1 MTVYAIYTRTE
12 KGSIQRDHLMFD
24 WNGPL
29 GPYVHEVP
37 LTGWPES
44 KVYWI
49 YEKGYSKGLAPIG
62 AFPSNSSGFGAVR
75 PGLDSR
81 R

>member
-1 MTVYAIYTRTE
+1 MTIYAVYTRTE

-24 WNGPL
+24 WDGPL
-29 GPYVHEVP
+29 GPYVHETP
-37 LTGWPES
+37 LAGWPES

-62 AFPSNSSGFGAVR
+62 GSSSHPSGYRAIR
-75 PGLDSR
+75 PVLDSR
-81 R
+81 P